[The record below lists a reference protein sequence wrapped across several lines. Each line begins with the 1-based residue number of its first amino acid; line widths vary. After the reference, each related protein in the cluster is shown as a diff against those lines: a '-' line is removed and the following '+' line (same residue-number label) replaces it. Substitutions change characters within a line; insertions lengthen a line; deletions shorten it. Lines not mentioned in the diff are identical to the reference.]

1 MTFVNGRNQFY
12 LDILQLSVA
21 PTHTLVRCIIP
32 TTYISTAK
40 MENKASG
47 SKTRNTVY
55 VAGLADEVNEQQLL
69 DAFVTFGTPLPFRSF
84 RPSS

>member
-1 MTFVNGRNQFY
+1 
-12 LDILQLSVA
+12 
-21 PTHTLVRCIIP
+21 
-32 TTYISTAK
+32 

-69 DAFVTFGTPLPFRSF
+69 DAFVTFGMSPFLVPYTPSLHPVLTFQAT
-84 RPSS
+84 

>member
-1 MTFVNGRNQFY
+1 
-12 LDILQLSVA
+12 
-21 PTHTLVRCIIP
+21 
-32 TTYISTAK
+32 

-69 DAFVTFGTPLPFRSF
+69 DAFITFGTSPLFVQAYH
-84 RPSS
+84 

>member
-1 MTFVNGRNQFY
+1 
-12 LDILQLSVA
+12 
-21 PTHTLVRCIIP
+21 
-32 TTYISTAK
+32 

-69 DAFVTFGTPLPFRSF
+69 DAFVTFGTFSLGTSGIPTDRKATSSRSNY
-84 RPSS
+84 P